1 MMANSY
7 IEVIFGMTKH
17 NIIIKGT
24 KDGLMFL
31 LNDDCSY
38 DEVIEELKE
47 KLENSHQ
54 TILTGPVTRV
64 IIKTGARKFTAFQEE
79 TIRNIFSTKGNL
91 IIHSIEHDVVENKSN
106 DCLDKIEIIT
116 GTIRSGQVQ
125 EYQGNVLYIGDINP
139 GGILKAIGD
148 IYVLGTIRGIVHAG
162 MNGNKEAIIAASIM
176 EPTQIRIADVI
187 SRPIEEEQ
195 PRSLKHEFAYVL
207 DERIFIDKIQHLSKF
222 KDKLPVSL

>member
-1 MMANSY
+1 
-7 IEVIFGMTKH
+7 MTKN

-47 KLENSHQ
+47 KLEHSHQ
-54 TILTGPVTRV
+54 NILTGPVTRV
-64 IIKTGARKFTAFQEE
+64 TIKTGERVLTAYQEE
-79 TIRNIFSTKGNL
+79 KLRNVFSAKGNL
-91 IIHSIEHDVVENKSN
+91 LIYSIEHDMANKKSK
-106 DCLDKIEIIT
+106 DKNNTMEIVT

-125 EYQGNVLYIGDINP
+125 QYQGNVLYIGDINP
-139 GGILKAIGD
+139 GAVLRATGD

-162 MNGNKEAIIAASIM
+162 FEGNKDAIVAASIM
-176 EPTQIRIADVI
+176 EPTQIRIADFI

-195 PRSLKHEFAYVL
+195 PRSFKQEFAYVVE
-207 DERIFIDKIQHLSKF
+207 DRIFIEKIQHLSKI
-222 KDKLPVSL
+222 KEKLPVMLID